1 MSFLQV
7 SHLHIVLDETPTES
21 HFKTG
26 ILFHKDD
33 QKACF
38 EPHHYFHFMECFL
51 VAYAWYM
58 ELQANPPPELES
70 VVIPVSIL
78 RPFHVDIMNLLLPT
92 ARIPQTGSVMIDWAI
107 EPRLD
112 HHGLDDWGNQIPGK
126 NKFIEYSAPV
136 IGAHMPRLRESL
148 AERLR
153 SDREERKSPNARAD
167 LRLIYTERK
176 EGPTGRELSR
186 NEKERLAS
194 SLRTQLQL
202 DIEFVRFDRLSMEDQ
217 WRMVMDCD
225 GLIGVHGNALTHSL
239 WLPPHGMVVEIFPH
253 SFHTYDYQLLAEV
266 GGHHY
271 VGIRNEVP
279 GYVLVARFSPPIIH
293 SHDSIQISQ

>member
-148 AERLR
+148 AERLFISFFSQLILFTFSTAYR
-153 SDREERKSPNARAD
+153 CRR
-167 LRLIYTERK
+167 RL
-176 EGPTGRELSR
+176 
-186 NEKERLAS
+186 
-194 SLRTQLQL
+194 TQ
-202 DIEFVRFDRLSMEDQ
+202 S
-217 WRMVMDCD
+217 
-225 GLIGVHGNALTHSL
+225 
-239 WLPPHGMVVEIFPH
+239 
-253 SFHTYDYQLLAEV
+253 
-266 GGHHY
+266 
-271 VGIRNEVP
+271 
-279 GYVLVARFSPPIIH
+279 GY
-293 SHDSIQISQ
+293 SIVIS